1 MKKCLFLTVAL
12 TLSVFSLFTTSCDN
26 NDEPNVS
33 KPVATLAEVGEENSK
48 TATAGKDMHLEGN
61 LEAEGLIARID
72 VAVTSADGLTTVFA
86 KSWTDGK
93 YIGVR
98 NTTFHE
104 HIDISSET
112 AAGEYVLT
120 FTVTDKA
127 GQSSVFKSS
136 LKITTPVEGSPEIT
150 ITETGEGNSKTAV
163 AGGEMHLEA
172 EISAPNKKTATAGK
186 DMHLEGNLEAEGLI
200 ARIDVAVTSAD
211 GLTTVFAKSW
221 TDGKY
226 IGVRNT
232 TFHEHID
239 ISSETAAGEYVLTFT
254 VTDKAGQSSVFKS
267 SLKITTPVE
276 GSPEITITET
286 GEGNSKT
293 AVAGGEMHLEAE
305 ISAPNKIAE
314 IEVELHNTAADY
326 EKEFKYTGKYL
337 GETSAH
343 FHEHLAVPADAP
355 AGEYHLHFTVTDA
368 DGNSTT
374 EEVEGIQI
382 TK

>member
-72 VAVTSADGLTTVFA
+72 VAVTSADGLTTVVA

-136 LKITTPVEGSPEIT
+136 LNYKIP
-150 ITETGEGNSKTAV
+150 
-163 AGGEMHLEA
+163 
-172 EISAPNKKTATAGK
+172 
-186 DMHLEGNLEAEGLI
+186 
-200 ARIDVAVTSAD
+200 
-211 GLTTVFAKSW
+211 
-221 TDGKY
+221 
-226 IGVRNT
+226 
-232 TFHEHID
+232 
-239 ISSETAAGEYVLTFT
+239 
-254 VTDKAGQSSVFKS
+254 
-267 SLKITTPVE
+267 
-276 GSPEITITET
+276 
-286 GEGNSKT
+286 
-293 AVAGGEMHLEAE
+293 
-305 ISAPNKIAE
+305 
-314 IEVELHNTAADY
+314 
-326 EKEFKYTGKYL
+326 
-337 GETSAH
+337 
-343 FHEHLAVPADAP
+343 
-355 AGEYHLHFTVTDA
+355 
-368 DGNSTT
+368 
-374 EEVEGIQI
+374 
-382 TK
+382 

>member
-72 VAVTSADGLTTVFA
+72 VAVTSADGLTTVVA

-120 FTVTDKA
+120 FTVTD
-127 GQSSVFKSS
+127 
-136 LKITTPVEGSPEIT
+136 
-150 ITETGEGNSKTAV
+150 
-163 AGGEMHLEA
+163 
-172 EISAPNKKTATAGK
+172 
-186 DMHLEGNLEAEGLI
+186 
-200 ARIDVAVTSAD
+200 
-211 GLTTVFAKSW
+211 
-221 TDGKY
+221 
-226 IGVRNT
+226 
-232 TFHEHID
+232 
-239 ISSETAAGEYVLTFT
+239 
-254 VTDKAGQSSVFKS
+254 
-267 SLKITTPVE
+267 
-276 GSPEITITET
+276 
-286 GEGNSKT
+286 
-293 AVAGGEMHLEAE
+293 
-305 ISAPNKIAE
+305 
-314 IEVELHNTAADY
+314 Y

-337 GETSAH
+337 GETAAH

-368 DGNSTT
+368 EGNSTT

>member
-1 MKKCLFLTVAL
+1 MNRKFLTE
-12 TLSVFSLFTTSCDN
+12 SLPIFILPYCI
-26 NDEPNVS
+26 
-33 KPVATLAEVGEENSK
+33 LAS
-48 TATAGKDMHLEGN
+48 TAGSASGHSLGNGLES
-61 LEAEGLIARID
+61 D
-72 VAVTSADGLTTVFA
+72 
-86 KSWTDGK
+86 
-93 YIGVR
+93 
-98 NTTFHE
+98 
-104 HIDISSET
+104 
-112 AAGEYVLT
+112 
-120 FTVTDKA
+120 
-127 GQSSVFKSS
+127 
-136 LKITTPVEGSPEIT
+136 
-150 ITETGEGNSKTAV
+150 
-163 AGGEMHLEA
+163 
-172 EISAPNKKTATAGK
+172 
-186 DMHLEGNLEAEGLI
+186 
-200 ARIDVAVTSAD
+200 
-211 GLTTVFAKSW
+211 
-221 TDGKY
+221 
-226 IGVRNT
+226 
-232 TFHEHID
+232 
-239 ISSETAAGEYVLTFT
+239 
-254 VTDKAGQSSVFKS
+254 TDKAGQSSVFKS

-355 AGEYHLHFTVTDA
+355 TGEYHLHFTVTDA

>member
-72 VAVTSADGLTTVFA
+72 VAVTPADGLTTV
-86 KSWTDGK
+86 
-93 YIGVR
+93 V
-98 NTTFHE
+98 
-104 HIDISSET
+104 
-112 AAGEYVLT
+112 
-120 FTVTDKA
+120 
-127 GQSSVFKSS
+127 
-136 LKITTPVEGSPEIT
+136 
-150 ITETGEGNSKTAV
+150 
-163 AGGEMHLEA
+163 
-172 EISAPNKKTATAGK
+172 
-186 DMHLEGNLEAEGLI
+186 
-200 ARIDVAVTSAD
+200 
-211 GLTTVFAKSW
+211 AKSW

-368 DGNSTT
+368 EGNSTT

>member
-48 TATAGKDMHLEGN
+48 TATAGKDLHLEGD

-72 VAVTSADGLTTVFA
+72 LAIASADGKASVVT

-104 HIDISSET
+104 HIDIPANT
-112 AAGEYVLT
+112 PAGEYLLT
-120 FTVTDKA
+120 FTVTDKT
-127 GQSSVFKSS
+127 GQSTVFKTNLS
-136 LKITTPVEGSPEIT
+136 ITVPVDGAPEIK
-150 ITETGEGNSKTAV
+150 IAETGEGNSKTAV
-163 AGGEMHLEA
+163 AGHDMHLEA
-172 EISAPNKKTATAGK
+172 DINAPK
-186 DMHLEGNLEAEGLI
+186 
-200 ARIDVAVTSAD
+200 
-211 GLTTVFAKSW
+211 
-221 TDGKY
+221 
-226 IGVRNT
+226 
-232 TFHEHID
+232 
-239 ISSETAAGEYVLTFT
+239 
-254 VTDKAGQSSVFKS
+254 
-267 SLKITTPVE
+267 
-276 GSPEITITET
+276 
-286 GEGNSKT
+286 
-293 AVAGGEMHLEAE
+293 
-305 ISAPNKIAE
+305 KIAE
-314 IEVELHNTAADY
+314 IEVELHNPTAGY

-368 DGNSTT
+368 EGNSST